1 MPIMSRRIH
10 CSGQCLQ
17 TVKSKKSLSIS
28 ILSFSSRYVLSLASF
43 LIGEENAVA
52 SLPALEVRDFIQ
64 KGAASKYRQSQNKL
78 VDLIFLNAEM

>member
-1 MPIMSRRIH
+1 MQIMSSRIH
-10 CSGQCLQ
+10 CSGRCLQ

-52 SLPALEVRDFIQ
+52 SLPVLEVRDFIQ
-64 KGAASKYRQSQNKL
+64 KGALSKYSHSQNKS
-78 VDLIFLNAEM
+78 VDLVFS